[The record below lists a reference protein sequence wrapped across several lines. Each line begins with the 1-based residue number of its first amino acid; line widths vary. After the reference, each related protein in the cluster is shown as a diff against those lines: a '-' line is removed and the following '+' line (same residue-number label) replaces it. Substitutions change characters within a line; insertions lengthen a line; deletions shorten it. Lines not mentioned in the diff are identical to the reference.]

1 MNEEKFY
8 YIMQAQDRKFYQTF
22 SDPVFVFNDTCNS
35 QVYEK
40 CDLAV
45 FSSGST
51 NDLDAECIQS
61 TSKLP
66 VWNEDNSKVLDSDLE
81 EIFSESDRV

>member
-1 MNEEKFY
+1 MPCTLKF
-8 YIMQAQDRKFYQTF
+8 FL
-22 SDPVFVFNDTCNS
+22 FNDTCNS

-40 CDLAV
+40 SDLAV

-51 NDLDAECIQS
+51 KDLDVECIQS

-66 VWNEDNSKVLDSDLE
+66 VWNEDNYKFLDSDLE
-81 EIFSESDRV
+81 EIFSESV